1 MKTIAL
7 TLIAAGLGFAQSQ
20 SVTPP
25 SKPATNAKK
34 LKTTPP
40 PAAAPKPQPPVAQK
54 ATAAQ
59 KANPPITAIPAG
71 ATEVEP
77 NVYRVTDSSGKT
89 WMYRQTP
96 FGISRYEDT
105 PASAP
110 QTPAAS
116 EPVAVTDLGDSVRF
130 EKKTAFGPS
139 QWVRKKTE
147 LTDDEK
153 ALVASQGAAGGQG
166 VAAGQSNKPVTAT
179 APSEKKTPE
188 KQ

>member
-25 SKPATNAKK
+25 PSKPATNVKK
-34 LKTTPP
+34 PKTTPP
-40 PAAAPKPQPPVAQK
+40 PAAAPKPPTPLPQK

-77 NVYRVTDSSGKT
+77 NLYRVTDSSGKT

-96 FGISRYEDT
+96 FGISKYEDT
-105 PASAP
+105 PATAP
-110 QTPAAS
+110 QTPAAAS

-147 LTDDEK
+147 LSDDEK
-153 ALVASQGAAGGQG
+153 ALVASQGAAG
-166 VAAGQSNKPVTAT
+166 GQSNKPVTAT
-179 APSEKKTPE
+179 APSEKKTSE